1 MEILNKVGRLSAQ
14 EMLEKIEK
22 AALINYG
29 LHRYPVKEYFSGNPG
44 KRIVASLDNADTD
57 HVLLE
62 ILRENPDKIF
72 EGIEIAAELSG
83 TSDKVL
89 HIPDE
94 ETELMDSLK
103 ILAQKYDVALISG
116 IVDVRIEQECIYLH
130 IVSAKELADVF
141 YDCYIPGIYVSV
153 NGNKLCKVAKNAKI
167 ASLFESEGIT
177 DIKGILGGYVWHDP
191 AFAEKTV
198 GEADLSNGVLCTA
211 TSKDCIVQIT
221 QRKLLAS
228 RKTSCGKCVFCR
240 EGLIQLEYMQREIME
255 GKGKNEFLELTDEI
269 GAAMCFS
276 TSCSVGQTSAKIVLS
291 ATEQFEEEYEAHIRK
306 KICPAGACTAFVNIY
321 IDPSVCNGCGECMD
335 ICPKDCIEGKNGY
348 IHMID
353 TFDCTK
359 CGKCISA
366 CEEEAIIRTTGKVPK
381 LPNRLT
387 KVGRFRKH

>member
-116 IVDVRIEQECIYLH
+116 IVDVRIEQECIYP
-130 IVSAKELADVF
+130 
-141 YDCYIPGIYVSV
+141 DCDGKDRNAYHLYVS
-153 NGNKLCKVAKNAKI
+153 I
-167 ASLFESEGIT
+167 F
-177 DIKGILGGYVWHDP
+177 ILYPQRNWQMY
-191 AFAEKTV
+191 FMTV
-198 GEADLSNGVLCTA
+198 
-211 TSKDCIVQIT
+211 IFP
-221 QRKLLAS
+221 
-228 RKTSCGKCVFCR
+228 VF
-240 EGLIQLEYMQREIME
+240 M
-255 GKGKNEFLELTDEI
+255 FL
-269 GAAMCFS
+269 
-276 TSCSVGQTSAKIVLS
+276 
-291 ATEQFEEEYEAHIRK
+291 
-306 KICPAGACTAFVNIY
+306 
-321 IDPSVCNGCGECMD
+321 
-335 ICPKDCIEGKNGY
+335 
-348 IHMID
+348 
-353 TFDCTK
+353 
-359 CGKCISA
+359 
-366 CEEEAIIRTTGKVPK
+366 
-381 LPNRLT
+381 
-387 KVGRFRKH
+387 

>member
-1 MEILNKVGRLSAQ
+1 
-14 EMLEKIEK
+14 
-22 AALINYG
+22 
-29 LHRYPVKEYFSGNPG
+29 
-44 KRIVASLDNADTD
+44 
-57 HVLLE
+57 
-62 ILRENPDKIF
+62 
-72 EGIEIAAELSG
+72 
-83 TSDKVL
+83 
-89 HIPDE
+89 
-94 ETELMDSLK
+94 MDSLK

-153 NGNKLCKVAKNAKI
+153 NGNKLCKVAKNTKI

-221 QRKLLAS
+221 QKKLLAS

-276 TSCSVGQTSAKIVLS
+276 TSCSVGQTSAKLCLAQQNNLKRNMRHILGKKYVLPGHAPLS
-291 ATEQFEEEYEAHIRK
+291 
-306 KICPAGACTAFVNIY
+306 
-321 IDPSVCNGCGECMD
+321 
-335 ICPKDCIEGKNGY
+335 
-348 IHMID
+348 
-353 TFDCTK
+353 
-359 CGKCISA
+359 
-366 CEEEAIIRTTGKVPK
+366 
-381 LPNRLT
+381 
-387 KVGRFRKH
+387 

>member
-1 MEILNKVGRLSAQ
+1 M
-14 EMLEKIEK
+14 
-22 AALINYG
+22 
-29 LHRYPVKEYFSGNPG
+29 
-44 KRIVASLDNADTD
+44 
-57 HVLLE
+57 
-62 ILRENPDKIF
+62 
-72 EGIEIAAELSG
+72 
-83 TSDKVL
+83 
-89 HIPDE
+89 
-94 ETELMDSLK
+94 
-103 ILAQKYDVALISG
+103 
-116 IVDVRIEQECIYLH
+116 
-130 IVSAKELADVF
+130 
-141 YDCYIPGIYVSV
+141 
-153 NGNKLCKVAKNAKI
+153 
-167 ASLFESEGIT
+167 
-177 DIKGILGGYVWHDP
+177 
-191 AFAEKTV
+191 
-198 GEADLSNGVLCTA
+198 
-211 TSKDCIVQIT
+211 
-221 QRKLLAS
+221 
-228 RKTSCGKCVFCR
+228 FCR
-240 EGLIQLEYMQREIME
+240 ECLIQLEYMQREIME

-366 CEEEAIIRTTGKVPK
+366 CEEEAIIKTTGKVPK